1 VRHVARS
8 FWTAACLLA
17 ASAAIAPL
25 GAATPVSTAQTTRT
39 DILGLI
45 SQTAV
50 VEPDDDL
57 TIRLRVTGA
66 PNGATIR
73 VDVHGRMPTRTD
85 FQASMQGRNLRSPVG
100 SPTIV
105 SATPDVSGTVVVSV
119 ATRDLQSTTPA
130 DPQRPTV
137 RVGEGVFPVTIA
149 LLDGRTTIQQL
160 LTYMV
165 RLPVST
171 EFAPLGVA
179 VVLPLG
185 GKPALQPDGTV
196 ALDEATKDAVVS
208 SSSVL
213 SAHKDVPLTIMA
225 TPETVDALEPA
236 SIDAVK
242 AAVAGRP
249 LALTPYV
256 RLQPSEWITSGLDNE
271 LTQQFDRGTQSLS
284 AALTA
289 PASSVFV
296 ADDRLTSEAA
306 RFLRARGV
314 TSMVVPD
321 DALSGLDVRVFNR
334 TLTQPFVLR
343 DSDGITAVAADAGLA
358 AHLGS
363 TGDPVIDANHLVA
376 DLSVL
381 YFDDPPDDRAA
392 TFVLPE
398 DRPIDSRFLDALLG
412 GLSPTVNRILRP
424 MTLPGLFGSVPV
436 VSSRGDVD
444 SSRPPLTRSLQPK
457 PSADLSSF
465 GRRLGATNEELS
477 SYRTMVV
484 APNPLPDDFER
495 RALVAGANG
504 LSDQQRTS
512 YLDGAS
518 DAIHG
523 ELDKIQAPPRQS
535 INFTARDGVVS
546 LTFRLTTG
554 YPVTVDLFLQGEK
567 LEFPEH
573 EDGHIPLTLTDET
586 TRVPINVRT
595 RASGD
600 SALDVTLQT
609 PDGSLVIDRTRV
621 TVRSTAFSG
630 VGVVLSVGA
639 GTFLALWWGRHIV
652 VARRGRRR
660 PRHIA
665 P

>member
-1 VRHVARS
+1 VARA

-17 ASAAIAPL
+17 ASATIAPL
-25 GAATPVSTAQTTRT
+25 AAAAPVTTAQATRT

-45 SQTAV
+45 SQTPV
-50 VEPDDDL
+50 VEPDGDL

-66 PNGATIR
+66 PAGSTIR
-73 VDVHGRMPTRTD
+73 VDVHGRVPTRTD
-85 FQASMQGRNLRSPVG
+85 FQASLQGRNLRSPVG

-105 SATPDVSGTVVVSV
+105 PATPDVSGTVVVSV

-130 DPQRPTV
+130 DPERPTV

-160 LTYMV
+160 LTYLV
-165 RLPVST
+165 RLPVSKQ
-171 EFAPLGVA
+171 FSPLGVA

-185 GKPALQPDGTV
+185 GAPALQPDGTV
-196 ALDEATKDAVVS
+196 ALDEATKDAVLS

-213 SAHKDVPLTIMA
+213 SAHKDVPLTIAA
-225 TPETVDALEPA
+225 TPETVDALDPA
-236 SIDAVK
+236 SIETVK
-242 AAVAGRP
+242 TALGDRP
-249 LALTPYV
+249 LTLSPYV
-256 RLQPSEWITSGLDNE
+256 RLHPTEWVDTGLDNE
-271 LTQQFDRGTQSLS
+271 LGQQFDRGTQSLN
-284 AALTA
+284 AALRA
-289 PASSVFV
+289 PATSVYV
-296 ADDRLTSEAA
+296 ADDQLTSEAA
-306 RFLRARGV
+306 RFLHARGV

-343 DSDGITAVAADAGLA
+343 DSNGITAVAADAGLA
-358 AHLGS
+358 AHVGS

-381 YFDDPPDDRAA
+381 YFDDPPDQRAA

-398 DRPIDSRFLDALLG
+398 DRPVDSRFLDALLSA
-412 GLSPTVNRILRP
+412 LSPSVNRILKP
-424 MTLPGLFGSVPV
+424 ITLPALFSSVPV
-436 VSSRGDVD
+436 VSTRGEVD
-444 SSRPPLTRSLQPK
+444 STGSPLTRSLQPK
-457 PSADLSSF
+457 PSGDLSSF
-465 GRRLGATNEELS
+465 ARRLGSTNEELS
-477 SYRTMVV
+477 SYRTMAV
-484 APNPLPDDFER
+484 APNPRPDDFER

-512 YLDGAS
+512 YLEGAS
-518 DAIHG
+518 NAVHG
-523 ELDKIQAPPRQS
+523 ELDKIQAPPRQT

-546 LTFRLTTG
+546 LTFKLATG
-554 YPVTVDLFLQGEK
+554 YPVMVDLFLQGDK
-567 LEFPEH
+567 LEFPGH
-573 EDGHIPLTLTDET
+573 ENGHIPLTLTDEA

-609 PDGSLVIDRTRV
+609 PDGGLVIDRTRV

-630 VGVVLSVGA
+630 LGVVLSFSA

-660 PRHIA
+660 PRHA
-665 P
+665 VP